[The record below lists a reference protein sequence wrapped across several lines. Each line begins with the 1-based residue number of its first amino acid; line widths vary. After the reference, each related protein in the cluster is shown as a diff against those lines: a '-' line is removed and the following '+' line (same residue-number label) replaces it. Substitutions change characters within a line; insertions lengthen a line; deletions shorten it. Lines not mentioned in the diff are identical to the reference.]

1 MWEFLYVSCILYHGV
16 QLLESML
23 VVETCMVS
31 NIKEGVLLFSVSS
44 VVVPKFP
51 AAHPTCRVPERESE
65 FISHIPNIQGVPGG
79 MCQTSGECSFC

>member
-1 MWEFLYVSCILYHGV
+1 MYIVSRSAVVGKYVGCRNMHGIR
-16 QLLESML
+16 
-23 VVETCMVS
+23 